1 MAEMMAAVVQSSING
16 GNIEYVNY
24 SFCGLLRG
32 GPDLILPPRVPESS
46 EQKFQRLMALESQAT
61 NKGLGK
67 SKRKPRFLPAYT
79 LLGN

>member
-16 GNIEYVNY
+16 GNIEY